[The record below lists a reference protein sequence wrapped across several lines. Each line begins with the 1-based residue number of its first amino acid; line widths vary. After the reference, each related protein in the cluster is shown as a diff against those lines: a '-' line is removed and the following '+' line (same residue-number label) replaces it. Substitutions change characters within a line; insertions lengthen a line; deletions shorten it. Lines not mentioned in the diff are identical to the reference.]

1 MIKPENKPYQS
12 VLAVLSVHLYGC
24 DREINYLQ
32 RYDIG
37 GGHKWSCSFSKA
49 SSRTLFFSNGGHG
62 LRHSYAQER
71 MDELKGLGLSRQVAL
86 ETVSQELGHFRA
98 EITEVYLR

>member
-1 MIKPENKPYQS
+1 M
-12 VLAVLSVHLYGC
+12 
-24 DREINYLQ
+24 Q

-37 GGHKWSCSFSKA
+37 GGHKWSCSKA
-49 SSRTLFFSNGGHG
+49 SDRTLFFSNGGHG

-71 MDELKGLGLSRQVAL
+71 MNELKNFGLSRARAL
-86 ETVSQELGHFRA
+86 ETESQELGHFRA

>member
-1 MIKPENKPYQS
+1 MIGKLTICYATT
-12 VLAVLSVHLYGC
+12 LAVAINGRAHSQKHLFA
-24 DREINYLQ
+24 
-32 RYDIG
+32 
-37 GGHKWSCSFSKA
+37 HS
-49 SSRTLFFSNGGHG
+49 FFSNGGHG

-71 MDELKGLGLSRQVAL
+71 MAELKSLGLARAIAL

>member
-1 MIKPENKPYQS
+1 MT
-12 VLAVLSVHLYGC
+12 VR

-32 RYDIG
+32 RYDIDN
-37 GGHKWSCSFSKA
+37 GHKWSCSFSKA
-49 SSRTLFFSNGGHG
+49 PDRTLFFSNGGHG

-71 MDELKGLGLSRQVAL
+71 MTELKSLGLSRATVL

-98 EITEVYLR
+98 EITEVYLK